1 MSVLFIIR
9 YFNKEGFTATFV
21 LKPTCHLSY
30 NIKVIDGKERVAL
43 QAIQIQL
50 TSVIRSFEGE
60 TDKYEMWLEGQLT
73 EKRDAHYIRYTEEQE
88 AGTITTIIKITE
100 DAALIMRSGAVKMRL
115 PLHKKDPQTGHYTS
129 AAGEMPLDIIT
140 KQLEHDTANGE
151 FSTQYEL
158 AISGQTVGLYT
169 LKITYTEVQ

>member
-1 MSVLFIIR
+1 M
-9 YFNKEGFTATFV
+9 
-21 LKPTCHLSY
+21 KP
-30 NIKVIDGKERVAL
+30 
-43 QAIQIQL
+43 IQIQL

-88 AGTITTIIKITE
+88 GGSIKTIIKITE
-100 DAALIMRSGAVKMRL
+100 DAALIMRSGAVTMRL
-115 PLHKKDPQTGHYTS
+115 PLHREVTQTGHYNS
-129 AAGEMPLDIIT
+129 PAGEMPLDIHT
-140 KQLEHDTANGE
+140 KQLMHNKAVGE

-169 LKITYTEVQ
+169 LTINYTEVGQ